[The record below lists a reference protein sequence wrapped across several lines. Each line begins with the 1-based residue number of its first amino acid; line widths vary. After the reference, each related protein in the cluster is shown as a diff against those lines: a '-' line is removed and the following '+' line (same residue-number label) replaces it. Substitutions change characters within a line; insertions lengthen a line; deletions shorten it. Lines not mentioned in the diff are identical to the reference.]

1 MKSLIISPHPD
12 DEVLGAGGTLFKRK
26 SSKKSN
32 SLYWIIVTKLQSNTP
47 KIKVL
52 RRKNE
57 IKKISKLFGF
67 KKVFQLNFNTTE
79 LDSSSKKRLI
89 KDFSDIFKKIKPYE
103 LFVPHF
109 SDVHSD
115 HKIVSEVISTCT
127 KNFRFPF
134 IKKILAYEVLSETDY
149 NLNRKKIFFPNYYED
164 ISKFITKK
172 KNAMKIYKSE
182 IKKFPF
188 PRSIKTIDALAK
200 LRGSQIGK
208 NAAESFEILREIN

>member
-1 MKSLIISPHPD
+1 MRSIVISPHPD
-12 DEVLGAGGTLFKRK
+12 DEVLGAGGTLFKRNTI
-26 SSKKSN
+26 KKN
-32 SLYWIIVTKLQSNTP
+32 SLYWIIVTRLNPSTP
-47 KIKVL
+47 KKKIV
-52 RRKNE
+52 RRNYE
-57 IKKISKLFGF
+57 IKKISAIFKF

-79 LDSSSKKRLI
+79 LDNSSKKKLI
-89 KDFSDIFKKIKPYE
+89 LNFSDIFNEIKPDE

-115 HKIVSEVISTCT
+115 HKIVSEVISSST

-149 NLNRKKIFFPNYYED
+149 NLNRKQVFFPNYYED
-164 ISKFITKK
+164 ITKFLTKK

-182 IKKFPF
+182 IKSFPF
-188 PRSIKTIDALAK
+188 PRSIKTIDALAR

-208 NAAESFEILREIN
+208 SAAESFEILREIN

>member
-1 MKSLIISPHPD
+1 MKSLVISPHPD

-26 SSKKSN
+26 KSKKSN
-32 SLYWIIVTKLQSNTP
+32 LLYWIIVTKLKTNTP
-47 KIKVL
+47 KKIILK
-52 RRKNE
+52 KSNE
-57 IKKISKLFGF
+57 IKKVAKFFGF
-67 KKVFQLNFNTTE
+67 KKVFQLNFTTTE
-79 LDSSSKKRLI
+79 LDSSSKKKLI
-89 KDFSDIFKKIKPYE
+89 SDFSSIFNKIKPNE

-127 KNFRFPF
+127 KNFRFSF

-149 NLNRKKIFFPNYYED
+149 NLNRKQIFFPNYYED
-164 ISKFITKK
+164 ISQFLIKK

-182 IKKFPF
+182 IKNFPF
-188 PRSIKTIDALAK
+188 PRSIEAIDALAK

-208 NAAESFEILREIN
+208 KAAESFEILREIN

>member
-26 SSKKSN
+26 MIKKN
-32 SLYWIIVTKLQSNTP
+32 LLYWIIVTRLKPTTSKR
-47 KIKVL
+47 KILTRNK
-52 RRKNE
+52 E
-57 IKKISKLFGF
+57 IKKISKIFGF

-79 LDSSSKKRLI
+79 LDSSSKKKLI
-89 KDFSDIFKKIKPYE
+89 QDFSYIFNQIKPNE

-127 KNFRFPF
+127 KNFRYPF
-134 IKKILAYEVLSETDY
+134 IKKILAYEALSETDY
-149 NLNRKKIFFPNYYED
+149 NLNRKKAFFPNYYED
-164 ISKFITKK
+164 ITKYLTKK
-172 KNAMKIYKSE
+172 KKAMKIYKSE

>member
-1 MKSLIISPHPD
+1 MKSLVISPHPD

-26 SSKKSN
+26 KSN
-32 SLYWIIVTKLQSNTP
+32 FLYWIIVTQMGPNTP
-47 KIKVL
+47 K
-52 RRKNE
+52 
-57 IKKISKLFGF
+57 KKILSRSKEIQKISRLFGF

-79 LDSSSKKRLI
+79 LNSSSKKKLI
-89 KDFSDIFKKIKPYE
+89 TDFSDIFYEIKPNE

-109 SDVHSD
+109 SDIHSD
-115 HKIVSEVISTCT
+115 HQIVSEVMSTCA

-164 ISKFITKK
+164 ITKFLAKK

-188 PRSIKTIDALAK
+188 PRSLQAIDALAK

-208 NAAESFEILREIN
+208 NAAECFEILREIN

>member
-1 MKSLIISPHPD
+1 MKSLVISPHPD

-26 SSKKSN
+26 TFKKN
-32 SLYWIIVTKLQSNTP
+32 SLYWIIVTRLNPSISIK
-47 KIKVL
+47 KILK
-52 RRKNE
+52 RNNE

-67 KKVFQLNFNTTE
+67 KKVFQLSFNTTE
-79 LDSSSKKRLI
+79 LDSSSKKKLI
-89 KDFSDIFKKIKPYE
+89 QDFSDIFNQIKPNE

-115 HKIVSEVISTCT
+115 HKIVSEVISSCT
-127 KNFRFPF
+127 KNFRFPY

-149 NLNRKKIFFPNYYED
+149 NLNRKQIFFPNYYED
-164 ISKFITKK
+164 ITKFLTKK
-172 KNAMKIYKSE
+172 KNAMKVYKSE

-188 PRSIKTIDALAK
+188 PRSVKTIDALAR

>member
-26 SSKKSN
+26 TIKKN
-32 SLYWIIVTKLQSNTP
+32 LLYWIIVTRLKPTTSKR
-47 KIKVL
+47 KILTRNK
-52 RRKNE
+52 E
-57 IKKISKLFGF
+57 IKKISKIFGF

-79 LDSSSKKRLI
+79 LDSSSKKKLI
-89 KDFSDIFKKIKPYE
+89 QDFSYIFNQIKPNE

-115 HKIVSEVISTCT
+115 HKIVSEVISSCS
-127 KNFRFPF
+127 KNFRFPY

-149 NLNRKKIFFPNYYED
+149 NLNRKQVFFPNYYED
-164 ISKFITKK
+164 ITKFLIKK
-172 KNAMKIYKSE
+172 INAMKVYKSE

-188 PRSIKTIDALAK
+188 PRSIKTIDALAR

-208 NAAESFEILREIN
+208 KAAESFEILREIN

>member
-1 MKSLIISPHPD
+1 MKSLVISPHPD

-26 SSKKSN
+26 NLKEN
-32 SLYWIIVTKLQSNTP
+32 LLYWIIVTRLKPNSAKK
-47 KIKVL
+47 KILK
-52 RRKNE
+52 RNNE

-79 LDSSSKKRLI
+79 LDNSSKKKLI
-89 KDFSDIFKKIKPYE
+89 QNFSDIFNKIKPNE

-115 HKIVSEVISTCT
+115 HKIVSEVISSST
-127 KNFRFPF
+127 KNFRFPY
-134 IKKILAYEVLSETDY
+134 IRKILAYEVLSETDY

-164 ISKFITKK
+164 ITKFLTKK

-182 IKKFPF
+182 TKSFPF
-188 PRSIKTIDALAK
+188 PRSMKTIDALAR

-208 NAAESFEILREIN
+208 NAAESFEILRVIN

>member
-1 MKSLIISPHPD
+1 MKSLVISPHPD

-26 SSKKSN
+26 TIKKN
-32 SLYWIIVTKLQSNTP
+32 LLYWIIVTRLKPTISKK
-47 KIKVL
+47 KIL
-52 RRKNE
+52 IRNNE
-57 IKKISKLFGF
+57 IKKISKIFGF
-67 KKVFQLNFNTTE
+67 KKVFKLNFNTTE
-79 LDSSSKKRLI
+79 LDSSSKKKLI
-89 KDFSDIFKKIKPYE
+89 QDFSNIFNHVKPNE

-115 HKIVSEVISTCT
+115 HKIVSEVISSCT
-127 KNFRFPF
+127 KNFRFPY

-149 NLNRKKIFFPNYYED
+149 NLNRKQIFFPNYYED
-164 ISKFITKK
+164 ITKFLTKK
-172 KNAMKIYKSE
+172 INAMKIYKSE

>member
-1 MKSLIISPHPD
+1 MKSLVISPHPD

-26 SSKKSN
+26 NLKEN
-32 SLYWIIVTKLQSNTP
+32 LLYWIIVTRLKPNSAKK
-47 KIKVL
+47 KILK
-52 RRKNE
+52 RNNE

-79 LDSSSKKRLI
+79 LDNSSKKKLI
-89 KDFSDIFKKIKPYE
+89 QNFSDIFNKIKPNE

-115 HKIVSEVISTCT
+115 HKIVSEVISSST
-127 KNFRFPF
+127 KNFRFPY
-134 IKKILAYEVLSETDY
+134 IRKILAYEILSETDY

-164 ISKFITKK
+164 ITKFLTKK

-188 PRSIKTIDALAK
+188 PRSIKTIDALAR

>member
-1 MKSLIISPHPD
+1 MKSLVISPHPD

-26 SSKKSN
+26 TFKKN
-32 SLYWIIVTKLQSNTP
+32 SLYWIIVTRLNPSISIK
-47 KIKVL
+47 KILK
-52 RRKNE
+52 RNNE

-67 KKVFQLNFNTTE
+67 KKVFQLSFNTTE
-79 LDSSSKKRLI
+79 LDSSSKKKLI
-89 KDFSDIFKKIKPYE
+89 QDFSDIFNQIKPNE

-115 HKIVSEVISTCT
+115 HKIVSEVISSCT
-127 KNFRFPF
+127 KNFRFPY

-149 NLNRKKIFFPNYYED
+149 NLNRRQIFFPNYYED
-164 ISKFITKK
+164 ITKFLTKK
-172 KNAMKIYKSE
+172 KNAMKVYKSE

-188 PRSIKTIDALAK
+188 PRSVKTIDALAR

-208 NAAESFEILREIN
+208 NAAESFEVLREIN

>member
-1 MKSLIISPHPD
+1 MRSIVISPHPD
-12 DEVLGAGGTLFKRK
+12 DEVLGAGGTLFKRNTI
-26 SSKKSN
+26 KKN
-32 SLYWIIVTKLQSNTP
+32 SLYWIIVTRLNPSTP
-47 KIKVL
+47 KKKIV
-52 RRKNE
+52 RRNYE
-57 IKKISKLFGF
+57 IKKISAIFKF

-79 LDSSSKKRLI
+79 LDNSSKKKLI
-89 KDFSDIFKKIKPYE
+89 LNFSDIFNEIKPDE

-115 HKIVSEVISTCT
+115 HKIVSEVISSST

-149 NLNRKKIFFPNYYED
+149 NLNRKQVFFPNYYED
-164 ISKFITKK
+164 ITKFLTKK

-182 IKKFPF
+182 TKSFPF
-188 PRSIKTIDALAK
+188 PRSMKTIDALAR

>member
-1 MKSLIISPHPD
+1 MRSIVISPHPD
-12 DEVLGAGGTLFKRK
+12 DEVLGAGGTLFKRNTI
-26 SSKKSN
+26 KKN
-32 SLYWIIVTKLQSNTP
+32 SLYWIIVTRLNPSTP
-47 KIKVL
+47 KKKIV
-52 RRKNE
+52 RRNYE
-57 IKKISKLFGF
+57 IKKISAIFKF

-79 LDSSSKKRLI
+79 LDNSSKKKLI
-89 KDFSDIFKKIKPYE
+89 LNFSDIFNEIKPDE

-115 HKIVSEVISTCT
+115 HKIVSEVISSST

-149 NLNRKKIFFPNYYED
+149 NLNRKQVFFPNYYED
-164 ISKFITKK
+164 ITKFLTKK

-182 IKKFPF
+182 TKSFPF
-188 PRSIKTIDALAK
+188 PRSMKTIDALAR

-208 NAAESFEILREIN
+208 NAAESFEILRVIN

>member
-1 MKSLIISPHPD
+1 MKSLVISPHPD
-12 DEVLGAGGTLFKRK
+12 DEVLGVGGTLFKRK
-26 SSKKSN
+26 SAKKN
-32 SLYWIIVTKLQSNTP
+32 NFLYWIIVTKLNSSTSKK
-47 KIKVL
+47 KIL
-52 RRKNE
+52 SRNNE

-79 LDSSSKKRLI
+79 LDSSSKKKLI
-89 KDFSDIFKKIKPYE
+89 KNFSDIFNKIKPNE

-127 KNFRFPF
+127 KNFRYPF
-134 IKKILAYEVLSETDY
+134 IKKILAYETLSETDY
-149 NLNRKKIFFPNYYED
+149 NLNRKKAFFPNYYED
-164 ISKFITKK
+164 ITKYLTKK
-172 KNAMKIYKSE
+172 KKAMKIYKSE

>member
-1 MKSLIISPHPD
+1 MKSLVISPHPD

-26 SSKKSN
+26 TFKKN
-32 SLYWIIVTKLQSNTP
+32 SLYWIIVTRLNPSISTK
-47 KIKVL
+47 KILK
-52 RRKNE
+52 RNNE

-67 KKVFQLNFNTTE
+67 KKVFQLSFNTTE
-79 LDSSSKKRLI
+79 LDSSSKKKLI
-89 KDFSDIFKKIKPYE
+89 QDFSDIFNQTKPNE

-115 HKIVSEVISTCT
+115 HKIVSEVISSCT
-127 KNFRFPF
+127 KNFRFPY

-149 NLNRKKIFFPNYYED
+149 NLNRKQIFFPNYYED
-164 ISKFITKK
+164 ITKFLTKK
-172 KNAMKIYKSE
+172 KNAMKVYKSE
-182 IKKFPF
+182 IKNFPF
-188 PRSIKTIDALAK
+188 PRSVKTIDALAR

>member
-1 MKSLIISPHPD
+1 M
-12 DEVLGAGGTLFKRK
+12 
-26 SSKKSN
+26 
-32 SLYWIIVTKLQSNTP
+32 
-47 KIKVL
+47 
-52 RRKNE
+52 RRNYE
-57 IKKISKLFGF
+57 IKKISAIFKF

-79 LDSSSKKRLI
+79 LDNSSKKKLI
-89 KDFSDIFKKIKPYE
+89 LNFSDIFNEIKPDE

-115 HKIVSEVISTCT
+115 HKIVSEVISSST

-149 NLNRKKIFFPNYYED
+149 NLNRKQVFFPNYYED
-164 ISKFITKK
+164 ITKFLTKK

-182 IKKFPF
+182 IKSFPF
-188 PRSIKTIDALAK
+188 PRSIKTIDALAR

>member
-1 MKSLIISPHPD
+1 MKSLVISPHPD

-26 SSKKSN
+26 NLKEN
-32 SLYWIIVTKLQSNTP
+32 LLYWIIVTRLKPSSAKK
-47 KIKVL
+47 KILK
-52 RRKNE
+52 RNNE

-79 LDSSSKKRLI
+79 LDNSSKKKLI
-89 KDFSDIFKKIKPYE
+89 QNFSDIFNKIKPNE

-115 HKIVSEVISTCT
+115 HKIVSEVISSST
-127 KNFRFPF
+127 KNFRFPY
-134 IKKILAYEVLSETDY
+134 IRKILAYEVLSETDY

-164 ISKFITKK
+164 ITKFLTKK

-188 PRSIKTIDALAK
+188 PRSIKTIDALAR

>member
-1 MKSLIISPHPD
+1 MKSLVISPHPD

-26 SSKKSN
+26 KSRKSN
-32 SLYWIIVTKLQSNTP
+32 LLYWIIVTRLKPSTSKK
-47 KIKVL
+47 KILK
-52 RRKNE
+52 RNNE

-79 LDSSSKKRLI
+79 LDSSSKKKLI
-89 KDFSDIFKKIKPYE
+89 QDFSDIFNEIKPNE

-115 HKIVSEVISTCT
+115 HKIVAEVISTCT

-134 IKKILAYEVLSETDY
+134 IKKILAYEVISETDF
-149 NLNRKKIFFPNYYED
+149 NLNRRQIFSPNYYED
-164 ISKFITKK
+164 ISKFLTKK

-182 IKKFPF
+182 IKNFPF

>member
-1 MKSLIISPHPD
+1 MKSLVISPHPD

-26 SSKKSN
+26 SLKKN
-32 SLYWIIVTKLQSNTP
+32 LLYWIIVTKLKSSSSKKRILERN
-47 KIKVL
+47 
-52 RRKNE
+52 NE

-79 LDSSSKKRLI
+79 LDNSSKKKLI
-89 KDFSDIFKKIKPYE
+89 QDFSDIFNKIKPNE

-115 HKIVSEVISTCT
+115 HKIVSEVISSST
-127 KNFRFPF
+127 KNFRFPY

-149 NLNRKKIFFPNYYED
+149 NLNRKQIFFPNYYED
-164 ISKFITKK
+164 ITKFLTKK

-188 PRSIKTIDALAK
+188 PRSIKTIDALAR

-208 NAAESFEILREIN
+208 SAAESFEILREIN

>member
-1 MKSLIISPHPD
+1 MKSLVISPHPD

-26 SSKKSN
+26 NLKEN
-32 SLYWIIVTKLQSNTP
+32 LLYWIIVTRLKPSTAKK
-47 KIKVL
+47 KILK
-52 RRKNE
+52 RNNE

-79 LDSSSKKRLI
+79 LDNSSKKKLI
-89 KDFSDIFKKIKPYE
+89 QDFSDIFNRIKPNE

-115 HKIVSEVISTCT
+115 HKIVSEVISSST
-127 KNFRFPF
+127 KNFRFPY

-164 ISKFITKK
+164 ITKFLTKK

-188 PRSIKTIDALAK
+188 PRSIKTIDALAR

>member
-1 MKSLIISPHPD
+1 MKSLVISPHPD

-26 SSKKSN
+26 KNKKN
-32 SLYWIIVTKLQSNTP
+32 NILYWIIVTKLKPGTQKK
-47 KIKVL
+47 KIL
-52 RRKNE
+52 SRTNE
-57 IKKISKLFGF
+57 IKKITKLFGF
-67 KKVFQLNFNTTE
+67 KEVFQLNFITTE
-79 LDSSSKKRLI
+79 LDSSSKKKLI
-89 KDFSDIFKKIKPYE
+89 SNFSEIFNKTKPDE

-115 HKIVSEVISTCT
+115 HKIVSEVISSST

-164 ISKFITKK
+164 ISKFLSKK

-188 PRSIKTIDALAK
+188 PRSLTAMDALAK
-200 LRGSQIGK
+200 LRGSQIGR

>member
-1 MKSLIISPHPD
+1 MKSLVISPHPD

-26 SSKKSN
+26 KLKKN
-32 SLYWIIVTKLQSNTP
+32 LLYWIIVTRLKPSIDKK
-47 KIKVL
+47 KILK
-52 RRKNE
+52 RNNE

-79 LDSSSKKRLI
+79 LDNSSKKKLI
-89 KDFSDIFKKIKPYE
+89 QYFSDIFNQIKPNE

-115 HKIVSEVISTCT
+115 HKIVSEVISSST
-127 KNFRFPF
+127 KNFRFPY

-149 NLNRKKIFFPNYYED
+149 NLNRKQIFFPNYYED
-164 ISKFITKK
+164 ITKFLTKK

-188 PRSIKTIDALAK
+188 PRSIKTIDALAR

>member
-1 MKSLIISPHPD
+1 MKSLVISPHPD

-26 SSKKSN
+26 TFKKN
-32 SLYWIIVTKLQSNTP
+32 SLYWIIVTRLNPSISIK
-47 KIKVL
+47 KILK
-52 RRKNE
+52 RNNE

-67 KKVFQLNFNTTE
+67 KKVFQLSFNTTE
-79 LDSSSKKRLI
+79 LDSSSKKKLI
-89 KDFSDIFKKIKPYE
+89 QDFSDIFNQIKPNE

-115 HKIVSEVISTCT
+115 HKIVSEVISSCT
-127 KNFRFPF
+127 KNFRFPY

-149 NLNRKKIFFPNYYED
+149 NLNRKQIFFPNYYED
-164 ISKFITKK
+164 ITKFLTKK
-172 KNAMKIYKSE
+172 KNAMKVYKSE
-182 IKKFPF
+182 IKNFPF
-188 PRSIKTIDALAK
+188 PRSVKTIDALAR

>member
-1 MKSLIISPHPD
+1 MRSIVISPHPD
-12 DEVLGAGGTLFKRK
+12 DEVLGAGGTLFKRNTI
-26 SSKKSN
+26 KKN
-32 SLYWIIVTKLQSNTP
+32 SLYWIIVTRLNPSTP
-47 KIKVL
+47 KKKIV
-52 RRKNE
+52 RRNYE
-57 IKKISKLFGF
+57 IKKISAIFKF

-79 LDSSSKKRLI
+79 LDNSSKKKLI
-89 KDFSDIFKKIKPYE
+89 LNFSDIFNEIKPDE

-115 HKIVSEVISTCT
+115 HKIVSEVISSST

-149 NLNRKKIFFPNYYED
+149 NLNRKQVFFPNYYED
-164 ISKFITKK
+164 ITKFLTKK

-188 PRSIKTIDALAK
+188 PRSIKTIDALAR

>member
-1 MKSLIISPHPD
+1 M
-12 DEVLGAGGTLFKRK
+12 
-26 SSKKSN
+26 
-32 SLYWIIVTKLQSNTP
+32 Q
-47 KIKVL
+47 
-52 RRKNE
+52 
-57 IKKISKLFGF
+57 
-67 KKVFQLNFNTTE
+67 
-79 LDSSSKKRLI
+79 
-89 KDFSDIFKKIKPYE
+89 YE

-115 HKIVSEVISTCT
+115 HKIVSEVISSST

-149 NLNRKKIFFPNYYED
+149 NLNRKQVFFPNYYED
-164 ISKFITKK
+164 ITKFLTKK

-182 IKKFPF
+182 IKSFPF
-188 PRSIKTIDALAK
+188 PRSIKTIDALAR

>member
-1 MKSLIISPHPD
+1 MRSIVISPHPD
-12 DEVLGAGGTLFKRK
+12 DEVLGAGGTLFKRNTI
-26 SSKKSN
+26 KKN
-32 SLYWIIVTKLQSNTP
+32 SLYWIIVTRLNPSTP
-47 KIKVL
+47 KKKIV
-52 RRKNE
+52 RRNYE
-57 IKKISKLFGF
+57 IKKISAIFKF

-79 LDSSSKKRLI
+79 LDNSSKKKLI
-89 KDFSDIFKKIKPYE
+89 LNFSDIFNEIKPDE

-115 HKIVSEVISTCT
+115 HKIVSEVISSST

-149 NLNRKKIFFPNYYED
+149 NLNRKQVFFPNYYED
-164 ISKFITKK
+164 ITKFLTKK

-182 IKKFPF
+182 IKSFPF
-188 PRSIKTIDALAK
+188 PRSIKTIDALAR